1 LESDVDNLAWAPD
14 SKRIAYSASDVE
26 PKALKDRKD
35 KYGDYFVVHSEYQMT
50 HIWTIEV
57 PSGGAPVAEPKRLTD
72 GDKFSAGEFSW
83 SPDGTRIAFSAQKDP
98 DLISSETA
106 DIYVVTVSDGIV
118 KKIVTRPRRFCRKR
132 LTKIP
137 A

>member
-1 LESDVDNLAWAPD
+1 MDNLAWAPD